1 MTSVTMMSAK
11 TKIYF
16 IAILGVI
23 VDQITKFLVVSN
35 FDVGLGRTIIKSF
48 FSIVYIQNT
57 GAAWGIFSDGTLIL
71 SIVSTLFLIFFFI
84 YISKLK
90 YVSKLNSIAYGMF
103 IGGIVGNLIDRVVR
117 HYVVDFLSFDIFGH
131 PFPVFNI
138 ADSLIVISII
148 LIIIESL
155 IKEMN
160 ENDSR

>member
-57 GAAWGIFSDGTLIL
+57 GAAWGIFEIC
-71 SIVSTLFLIFFFI
+71 F
-84 YISKLK
+84 
-90 YVSKLNSIAYGMF
+90 
-103 IGGIVGNLIDRVVR
+103 
-117 HYVVDFLSFDIFGH
+117 
-131 PFPVFNI
+131 
-138 ADSLIVISII
+138 
-148 LIIIESL
+148 
-155 IKEMN
+155 
-160 ENDSR
+160 

>member
-1 MTSVTMMSAK
+1 MTKFTMMSSK
-11 TKIYF
+11 TRIYF
-16 IAILGVI
+16 IAILGIV
-23 VDQITKFLVVSN
+23 VDQITKLLVISN
-35 FDVGLGRTIIKSF
+35 FDVGMGKTIIRSF

-57 GAAWGIFSDGTLIL
+57 GAAWGMFSDGTLLLAII
-71 SIVSTLFLIFFFI
+71 SILFLIFAII

-90 YVSKLNSIAYGMF
+90 YVSKISSVAYGMF
-103 IGGIVGNLIDRVVR
+103 IGGIVGNLIDRLGR

-148 LIIIESL
+148 LIIVESL

>member
-1 MTSVTMMSAK
+1 M
-11 TKIYF
+11 
-16 IAILGVI
+16 
-23 VDQITKFLVVSN
+23 
-35 FDVGLGRTIIKSF
+35 
-48 FSIVYIQNT
+48 
-57 GAAWGIFSDGTLIL
+57 FSDGTLLLAII
-71 SIVSTLFLIFFFI
+71 SILFLIFAII

-90 YVSKLNSIAYGMF
+90 YVSKISSVAYGMF
-103 IGGIVGNLIDRVVR
+103 IGGIVGNLIDRLGR

-148 LIIIESL
+148 LIIVESL